1 MNKQKLQ
8 QVMFMEFFFFFF
20 LHLRRINGLGELG
33 PKRWNSVVA
42 PLQLSSPGKEVWL
55 LTLESNLAL
64 EVSQSALYQH
74 HNIGHFSEIF
84 V

>member
-1 MNKQKLQ
+1 MVWVNLAPSAGTQ
-8 QVMFMEFFFFFF
+8 
-20 LHLRRINGLGELG
+20 
-33 PKRWNSVVA
+33 VVA
-42 PLQLSSPGKEVWL
+42 PLQLSSPGREVWL